1 MSLKEQL
8 AQWWNEKKMQM
19 LTGMEMQIA
28 KYPDGDPRKER
39 LQKTMIEKQKAKID
53 WSAGNEEGEDGI
65 DNA

>member
-1 MSLKEQL
+1 MSLKEDL

-53 WSAGNEEGEDGI
+53 WSAGKEDDDGSN
-65 DNA
+65 NA

>member
-1 MSLKEQL
+1 MSLKEML
-8 AQWWNEKKMQM
+8 GQWWNEKKMQM

-39 LQKTMIEKQKAKID
+39 LQKSMIEKQKAKII
-53 WSAGNEEGEDGI
+53 WSDGNKEDQDGS